1 MHWAGNMIC
10 ISKSEN
16 KACLLGWLTNLW
28 DLGIPHLGKYDA
40 WKIPWRELP
49 GRLQFVGSQQVRHD
63 WEHAHT
69 HPKLKKKKKK
79 SKSNINNNNNKHI
92 IGNKASPQMII
103 IQCILMQQPCK
114 KVCLSI
120 YLSHW
125 FLFLDH
131 ISIPTQEN
139 KRELSLPVQEVW
151 ISLRV
156 NSTEIDLLYCLTMSK
171 DLWYPISSHIVF
183 VIGKGRNSG
192 SGGRSARFGV
202 EGWDVEPWNRDV
214 ANHGFQGYDSISDP
228 YQEAHWAFPWEGW
241 TPESS
246 SM

>member
-1 MHWAGNMIC
+1 MHWVGNMIC

-16 KACLLGWLTNLW
+16 KAYLLGWLTNLW
-28 DLGIPHLGKYDA
+28 VLGISHLGKCDA

-49 GRLQFVGSQQVRHD
+49 GRLQFVESQWVRHD
-63 WEHAHT
+63 WEHADT
-69 HPKLKKKKKK
+69 HPKLKKKKTIKVK
-79 SKSNINNNNNKHI
+79 AKTKNNNNRHI

-114 KVCLSI
+114 KSVCLSI

-131 ISIPTQEN
+131 MLMQTQKN

-171 DLWYPISSHIVF
+171 DLWYPISSLIVF
-183 VIGKGRNSG
+183 VIGKERNSG
-192 SGGRSARFGV
+192 SGSRSARFGV
-202 EGWDVEPWNRDV
+202 EGLRCGPL
-214 ANHGFQGYDSISDP
+214 
-228 YQEAHWAFPWEGW
+228 
-241 TPESS
+241 
-246 SM
+246 